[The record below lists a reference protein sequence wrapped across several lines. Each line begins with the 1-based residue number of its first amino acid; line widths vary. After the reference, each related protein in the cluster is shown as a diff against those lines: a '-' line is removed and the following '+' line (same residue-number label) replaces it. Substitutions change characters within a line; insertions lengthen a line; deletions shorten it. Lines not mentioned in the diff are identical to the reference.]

1 MRLIFMGTP
10 DFAVPTLIEIVGREH
25 EVAAVYT
32 RGPKPAGRGMEL
44 QPSPIEREARHF
56 GIPVQTRKTLRSD
69 EAVAEFR
76 AHKADAAGG
85 GGLGTLPPEARLDP
99 GPLCPLHPHA
109 PPPPRLRR

>member
-69 EAVAEFR
+69 EAVAEVR
-76 AHKADAAGG
+76 AHKADAAGVVAHRPR
-85 GGLGTLPPEARLDP
+85 LPKPLP
-99 GPLCPLHPHA
+99 GAGPPRCFQLHP
-109 PPPPRLRR
+109 PLL